1 LFPTP
6 LPTVLFNVV
15 SSSSIEK
22 EFLRRG
28 YKGVFFKESS
38 LSLIEKGMKKVF
50 EGNLWF
56 SRQTLQ
62 EFVMEELHMVSN
74 DVAETVPPLTK
85 DEEDAL
91 DILTPREE
99 EILLLVAS
107 GAKNKNIAENLCLSP
122 HTVRGHISSVSR
134 QLKVDRLS

>member
-1 LFPTP
+1 
-6 LPTVLFNVV
+6 
-15 SSSSIEK
+15 
-22 EFLRRG
+22 
-28 YKGVFFKESS
+28 
-38 LSLIEKGMKKVF
+38 
-50 EGNLWF
+50 
-56 SRQTLQ
+56 
-62 EFVMEELHMVSN
+62 MEELHMVSN

-122 HTVRGHISSVSR
+122 HTVRGHISSIFSKIGVEN
-134 QLKVDRLS
+134 RLQAMLWGTKYLLSMKERLNKIIQFGFPIKPVFSYYVIFRFPNFLYKKLLNF

>member
-1 LFPTP
+1 MG
-6 LPTVLFNVV
+6 
-15 SSSSIEK
+15 
-22 EFLRRG
+22 LR
-28 YKGVFFKESS
+28 
-38 LSLIEKGMKKVF
+38 LEKGMKTVF

-62 EFVMEELHMVSN
+62 EFVMEQLHMISN
-74 DVAETVPPLTK
+74 DVADTVTPLTR

-122 HTVRGHISSVSR
+122 HTVRGHISSIFSKIGVEN
-134 QLKVDRLS
+134 RLQAMLWGTKYLLSMKERLNKII